1 MNYVN
6 QYNKNHYDRLI
17 VLVPKG
23 SLERIRLEALNN
35 GVSASEFVRRLIPK
49 HLLTEGENEDDCS
62 GIEEERKF
70 ES

>member
-6 QYNKNHYDRLI
+6 QYNKDHYDRLI

-23 SLERIRLEALNN
+23 SLGEIRKEALKE
-35 GVSASEFVRRLIPK
+35 GISASEFVRRLIPK
-49 HLLTEGENEDDCS
+49 HLLTKGENEDDCS